1 MVLQKKKPLNNL
13 TMKKYLYIA
22 ASLLLTITMQAQDR
36 PMPKQ
41 GPAPSINIKKPVTF
55 VLENGLKVL
64 VVENNKLPRVSFNLT
79 LDNTPFAEGS
89 KKGVTDLVSS
99 MIGNATESI
108 SKDKFNEEIDF
119 LGANI
124 NFYESG
130 ASANGLS
137 RYSARILELL
147 ADGALNPLFTQEDF
161 DAERAK
167 LIEGLKADEKSASA
181 IAGRVQNVLTY
192 GKEHYNGEFTSEETL
207 KNVTLQDV
215 INHYNT
221 YFVPANAY
229 LVIIGDVKTKD
240 VKKKVEELFGAD
252 VWKTASAPNLTY
264 NDPKDLQYSQI
275 NFVDVPNAVQSEIA
289 MINLSKLK
297 MTDKDYFAAILAN
310 QILGGGGEGR
320 LFLNLRE
327 KHGWTYG
334 SYSNLGAS
342 KYISKFS
349 STASVRNAV
358 TDSAV
363 VEIFNELRKIRTD
376 LVSEEDLKNAKA
388 KYIGNFVMQ
397 IEKPATIARYALNIK
412 TLGLPE
418 DFYENYVKNIN
429 AVTPEDVRNAAKKY
443 FLADNTRVVIVGK
456 AADVLPG
463 LEAMSAKE
471 KMPIFYF
478 DKYGSKVD
486 KPVVKKDIP
495 AGVTAQSI
503 VKNYIDAVGGEKAL
517 KAVKTI
523 LVSAKGTIQGQS
535 LDMVSKIS
543 NKGMSTSDISM
554 GGMSMM
560 KQVIGDKTGYQ
571 SVQGQKKTIEGEEL
585 IKEKKDAVPFVELSF
600 LADKTIV
607 LSGIESLNGQD
618 AYAVL
623 VGTTKY
629 FYDVKSGLRV
639 ATENESGEGAQKR
652 KTMTYYAD
660 YVEVK
665 GVKFPYKTTMDVGM
679 PLEFITQD
687 VKINEGVTDK
697 DFE

>member
-1 MVLQKKKPLNNL
+1 
-13 TMKKYLYIA
+13 MKKYLYIA

-64 VVENNKLPRVSFNLT
+64 VVENNKLPRVSYNLT

-167 LIEGLKADEKSASA
+167 LIEGLKSDEKSASA

-229 LVIIGDVKTKD
+229 LVVIGDVKTKD

-363 VEIFNELRKIRTD
+363 VEIFNELKKIRTD

-486 KPVVKKDIP
+486 KPVIKKDIP
-495 AGVTAQSI
+495 AGVTAQSV
-503 VKNYIDAVGGEKAL
+503 VKNYIDAIGGEKAL
-517 KAVKTI
+517 KAVKTV
-523 LVSAKGTIQGQS
+523 LVTAKGTIQGRS

-543 NKGMSTSDISM
+543 NKGMLTSDISM

-560 KQVIGDKTGYQ
+560 KQVIGDKSGYQ
-571 SVQGQKKTIEGEEL
+571 TVQGQKKAIEGEEL
-585 IKEKKDAVPFVELSF
+585 VKEKKDAVPFVELSF
-600 LADKTIV
+600 LSDKTIV

-618 AYAVL
+618 AYAVQ
-623 VGTTKY
+623 VGTAKY
-629 FYDVKSGLRV
+629 FYDVKTGLRV